1 MSSHAWITR
10 LKPGRGAD
18 YARAHRM
25 VPPEVA
31 TAIRDAGIKR
41 YTIFRHD
48 DALIGVFDTDD
59 LAGTIRRLVDS
70 PVLQRWRAAMDEF
83 IEHEAEAASGFRP
96 LLPIVWRLGEEH
108 GKEAQTGPQ
117 LRPLAAPAIG
127 GFDDLRG
134 KAVLVTGAST
144 GIGAA
149 VALAFGGCGAKVAVH
164 YNRSAAEAEAVAQA
178 VRKAGGAAVT
188 VQADLANPRNAGPL
202 VERAAAALGG
212 LDVLINN
219 AGHVLGRT
227 PIAETSDERFHA
239 IMDLNF
245 TSLFMACR
253 AAVPLMRKA
262 GGGAI
267 VNTSSVAARIGGGP
281 GAALYGAAKA
291 AVSNFSR
298 GLAKELV
305 HDRIRVN
312 VVAPGVIETPLHVA
326 LTPPDAWAR
335 FISVVPMGRAGSA
348 EECAGAYLYLA
359 SERLSSYV
367 TGQVIEVNGGQLMP

>member
-1 MSSHAWITR
+1 MTSHAWVTR
-10 LKPGRGAD
+10 LKPGRIAD
-18 YARAHRM
+18 YERAHRT

-31 TAIRDAGIKR
+31 AAIRDAGIAR

-48 DALIGVFDTDD
+48 HTLIGVFDTED
-59 LAGTIRRLVDS
+59 LERTLRRLVES
-70 PVLQRWRAAMDEF
+70 PVLQRWRGAMDAF
-83 IEHEAEAASGFRP
+83 MDADADAATGFRP
-96 LLPIVWRLGEEH
+96 LLPIVWRLDER
-108 GKEAQTGPQ
+108 PQ
-117 LRPLAAPAIG
+117 RRPLAAPAIS

-134 KAVLVTGAST
+134 KRVLVTGAST

-149 VALAFGGCGAKVAVH
+149 VALAFGACGAKVAVH
-164 YNRSAAEAEAVAQA
+164 YNRSAAEADSVAHAVHA
-178 VRKAGGAAVT
+178 AGGTAVT
-188 VQADLANPRNAGPL
+188 LQTDLADARNAGPL

-227 PIAETSDERFHA
+227 PTAEMSDERFHA
-239 IMDLNF
+239 IVDLNF

-253 AAVPLMRKA
+253 AAVPLLRA
-262 GGGAI
+262 SGSGAI
-267 VNTSSVAARIGGGP
+267 VNTGSVAARIGGGP
-281 GAALYGAAKA
+281 GAAIYGAAKA
-291 AVSNFSR
+291 AVSTFSR

-305 HDRIRVN
+305 GDRIRVN

-326 LTPPDAWAR
+326 LTPPAAWAR
-335 FISVVPMGRAGSA
+335 FIDAVPMGRAGTA

>member
-1 MSSHAWITR
+1 MGSHAWVTR
-10 LKPGRGAD
+10 LKQGQVEG
-18 YARAHRM
+18 YERAHRT

-31 TAIRDAGIKR
+31 AAIREAGITR
-41 YTIFRHD
+41 YVIFRHD
-48 DALIGVFDTDD
+48 HTLVGYFETED
-59 LAGTIRRLVDS
+59 LHGTIRRLLES
-70 PVLQRWRAAMDEF
+70 ETLKRWRATMDAF
-83 IEHEAEAASGFRP
+83 LEHDPDFATGFRP
-96 LLPIVWRLGEEH
+96 LLPIVWRLGDEH
-108 GKEAQTGPQ
+108 AEGPQ
-117 LRPLAAPAIG
+117 RRPLAAPSVS

-149 VALAFGGCGAKVAVH
+149 VAQAFGGCGARVAIH
-164 YNRSAAEAEAVAQA
+164 YNRSAGEAEQVAAA
-178 VRKAGGAAVT
+178 VRAAGGEAVML
-188 VQADLANPRNAGPL
+188 QADLADARNAGRL
-202 VERAAAALGG
+202 VEQAAAALGG

-219 AGHVLGRT
+219 AGHVIGRV

-253 AAVPLMRKA
+253 AAIPIMRA
-262 GGGAI
+262 RGGAI

-281 GAALYGAAKA
+281 GAAIYGAAKA

-305 HDRIRVN
+305 RDGIRVN

-326 LTPPDAWAR
+326 LTPPEAWAR
-335 FISVVPMGRAGSA
+335 FINVVPMARAGTA